1 MYMGPLLPA
10 VRKIVAGLDAEIPVQ
25 GAQTMEENVCRIPTS
40 GSARSCWACSRCW
53 RWVWP
58 RSGSMEYFR
67 MRWPRAHGSSDTAG
81 YLARGAD
88 ILWLVLREAAIL
100 SGADSRWVFPR
111 PWQPHAF

>member
-1 MYMGPLLPA
+1 
-10 VRKIVAGLDAEIPVQ
+10 
-25 GAQTMEENVCRIPTS
+25 
-40 GSARSCWACSRCW
+40 
-53 RWVWP
+53 
-58 RSGSMEYFR
+58 